1 MAIAEL
7 SLILR
12 DITEHLIQLAATLE
26 SEHSALAKNDLDIII
41 QAANNKNRLF
51 ELLED
56 LEHERHELLLAAG
69 LDFDSN
75 GIMAY
80 LQRGTS
86 QTRNETAAIW
96 QQIETLTH
104 QCRKQNQIN
113 GIMLEKNRRRTER
126 ALAILKGQT
135 PQTATYSA
143 SGEAC
148 HNQQRHS
155 LAKA

>member
-7 SLILR
+7 SIILQ
-12 DITEHLIQLAATLE
+12 DITEHLTQLVHTLE
-26 SEHSALAKNDLDIII
+26 SEHLALVDNDLDAII
-41 QAANNKNRLF
+41 QAASDKNCLF

-56 LEHERHELLLAAG
+56 LEKERHALLLAAG
-69 LDFDSN
+69 LDFDRN

-80 LQRGTS
+80 LQRKTS
-86 QTRNETAAIW
+86 QTRNETGALW

-104 QCRKQNQIN
+104 QCRRQNQIN
-113 GIMLEKNRRRTER
+113 GIMLEKNRRRTEK

-135 PQTATYSA
+135 PQTATYTA
-143 SGEAC
+143 TGETC
-148 HNQQRHS
+148 HTQPRHS

>member
-1 MAIAEL
+1 MAIVEL

-12 DITEHLIQLAATLE
+12 DISDHLVQLAATLE
-26 SEHSALAKNDLDIII
+26 SEYNALADNDLDTII
-41 QAANNKNRLF
+41 QAANDKNRLF
-51 ELLED
+51 EFLED
-56 LEHERHELLLAAG
+56 LEKERHALLLAAG

-86 QTRNETAAIW
+86 QTKNETAATW
-96 QQIETLTH
+96 QQIEILTH
-104 QCRKQNQIN
+104 RCRKQNQIN
-113 GIMLEKNRRRTER
+113 GIMLEKNRRRTEK

-135 PQTATYSA
+135 PQIATYTA
-143 SGEAC
+143 NGETC
-148 HNQQRHS
+148 HSQQSHS

>member
-1 MAIAEL
+1 MAMTEL
-7 SLILR
+7 SLILQ
-12 DITEHLIQLAATLE
+12 DISGHLIQLAATLE
-26 SEHSALAKNDLDIII
+26 SEHTALMDNDLDIII
-41 QAANNKNRLF
+41 QAASDKNRLF

-56 LEHERHELLLAAG
+56 LEKERHALLLAAG

-86 QTRNETAAIW
+86 RTRNQTAAIW
-96 QQIETLTH
+96 QKIETLTQ
-104 QCRKQNQIN
+104 QCRRQNQIN
-113 GIMLEKNRRRTER
+113 GIMLEKNRRRTEK

-135 PQTATYSA
+135 PQTATYTA
-143 SGEAC
+143 NGETS
-148 HNQQRHS
+148 HSQPRNS